1 MIFKKFIGFFIGTI
15 LAFGCAYICRAESNV
30 IVKVDDNAVVFEQQ
44 QLPIIENGRTLIPL
58 RGVFD
63 VLDCDV
69 EWDSVNKNV
78 LIKKNNDMVLVKIG
92 DKNIYKNGVV
102 SAVIDTPAQ
111 IINGRTMIPIR
122 GIFELFDNYVGWDE
136 EERTVEIYTTNG
148 DEVFLDMKDVSEA
161 NRAMKILENNSSVQ
175 KVQNY
180 LNGTKVISIYSKDAE
195 GNLIS
200 HILDSSFEGYY
211 NSKACYEKNSDGEV
225 YFITYIFDDDKK
237 DNYLPSDIDVA
248 WTFNDN
254 EKVIFAVEKNGKYY
268 VKTEIA
274 DVKLIDGFSENYN
287 VENNGKYICRFI
299 ADADT
304 LRIISMEDYQVING
318 VERRISGID
327 IKNNVIDSIPKFVS
341 DIENSADKRKITLV
355 VDSGTLEEKTIMVE
369 VDKNTNFSFFGIEN
383 YNIYNDKRC
392 TIPYNAT
399 NYDKISDIILYLK
412 K

>member
-1 MIFKKFIGFFIGTI
+1 MIFKKFIGFFIGII
-15 LAFGCAYICRAESNV
+15 LAFGFAYICRAESNV
-30 IVKVDDNAVVFEQQ
+30 IVKVDDNAVVFEQP
-44 QLPIIENGRTLIPL
+44 PIIENGRTFIPL

-78 LIKKNNDMVLVKIG
+78 LIKKDNDMVLVKIG

-102 SAVIDTPAQ
+102 STVIDTPAQ

-122 GIFELFDNYVGWDE
+122 GIFELFDNYVGWNE

-148 DEVFLDMKDVSEA
+148 NEVFLDMKDVSEA
-161 NRAMKILENNSSVQ
+161 NRAMKILESNSSVQ

-180 LNGTKVISIYSKDAE
+180 LNGAKVISTYSKDAE

-211 NSKACYEKNSDGEV
+211 NSKACYEKNSDGEM
-225 YFITYIFDDDKK
+225 YFITYVFDDDKR
-237 DNYLPSDIDVA
+237 DNYLPSDVDVA

-274 DVKLIDGFSENYN
+274 DVRLIDGFSENYN

-299 ADADT
+299 ADANT
-304 LRIISMEDYQVING
+304 LRILSMEDYQVING
-318 VERRISGID
+318 VERRISGTD
-327 IKNNVIDSIPKFVS
+327 IKNNVIDTIPKFVG
-341 DIENSADKRKITLV
+341 DIENSTDKRKITLV
-355 VDSGTLEEKTIMVE
+355 VDSGTLEEKTVIVE

-392 TIPYNAT
+392 TIPYNAA
-399 NYDKISDIILYLK
+399 NYDRTSDIILYLK